1 MTLLHSDMINQMSNM
16 EESWRDIINSQEWCQ
31 GYGLREK
38 KLLAQAMQDSRSWG
52 NKALRK
58 FKELKKNYL

>member
-1 MTLLHSDMINQMSNM
+1 MINQMSNM